1 MSNYR
6 IKVITF
12 AVAREAVPAW
22 SSRKVINA
30 PATVA
35 AIARELIPDDAK
47 EHFIVLLLDSQ
58 LRLIAAHVVSTGT
71 LSASLVHPRDIF
83 GPAVRLLGVASV
95 VLIHNH
101 PSGDATPSRED
112 LRLTKQL
119 VDAGKLLDISV
130 HDHVILGSGTDAF
143 TSLADTGRMGGV

>member
-1 MSNYR
+1 MNYR
-6 IKVITF
+6 IKLVSF

-22 SSRKVINA
+22 SSRKLVNV

-35 AIARELIPDDAK
+35 AIAREIIPDDAK
-47 EHFIVLLLDSQ
+47 EHFAVLLLDAQ
-58 LRLIAAHVVSTGT
+58 LRLVAAHVVSTGT
-71 LSASLVHPRDIF
+71 LNASLVHPRDVF
-83 GPAVRLLGVASV
+83 GPAVRLMGVSSV

-101 PSGDATPSRED
+101 PSGDVTPSRED

-130 HDHVILGSGTDAF
+130 HDHVILGSGTEAF
-143 TSLADTGRMGGV
+143 RSLADTGQMGGA